1 MSIGF
6 AMAAC
11 LGWGIAD
18 FIGGLKSRDLP
29 TLTVLI
35 ISNGVGVFLLAA
47 ILTCDLQVMGSGRPF
62 LNDPHLIWAVPAGI
76 TGIAAMYLLYRSLA
90 MGTMS
95 VLAPISATGVILP
108 VIWGI
113 LSGDTLSGLK
123 LTGMAAAFLGTMLAA
138 MEKNKDNGKI
148 KWTHGIQHALG
159 AAICI
164 GFYFILMDKACQTDP
179 LWASMIM
186 RTTTFIFLIPVI
198 LISRSPG
205 FGRPIAKDRLQ
216 NYLIFCFQNT
226 QSFKGFWKQVLPF
239 RVFRSSYFV
248 TIPKSPLA
256 IIIFMGVMDT
266 LAAFAFA
273 LATRSGMLSIVA
285 VISSLYPAVTVLLSA
300 VIIREKLR
308 AVQSSGVLLAILGVV
323 LISGF

>member
-29 TLTVLI
+29 VLTVLI
-35 ISNGVGVFLLAA
+35 ISNGVGVVLLGT
-47 ILTCDLQVMGSGRPF
+47 ILVGSGRSF
-62 LNDPHLIWAVPAGI
+62 SIDPNLVWAVPAGI

-95 VLAPISATGVILP
+95 ILAPISATGVILP

-113 LSGDTLSGLK
+113 ISGDTLSGLK
-123 LTGMAAAFLGTMLAA
+123 LTGMAAAFLGTILAA
-138 MEKNKDNGKI
+138 MEKSKDDGKI
-148 KWTHGIQHALG
+148 KWTNGIQYALG
-159 AAICI
+159 AAVCI
-164 GFYFILMDKACQTDP
+164 GFYFILMDNACETDP
-179 LWASMIM
+179 LGASMIM
-186 RTTTFIFLIPVI
+186 RTTTFILLIPVI
-198 LISRSPG
+198 LISRSPVS
-205 FGRPIAKDRLQ
+205 R
-216 NYLIFCFQNT
+216 
-226 QSFKGFWKQVLPF
+226 
-239 RVFRSSYFV
+239 RSIKA
-248 TIPKSPLA
+248 IPKGHLA
-256 IIIFMGVMDT
+256 IIAFMGVMDT
-266 LAAFAFA
+266 LAAFSFA

-300 VIIREKLR
+300 VIIRER
-308 AVQSSGVLLAILGVV
+308 FGRVQSSGVILAILGVV